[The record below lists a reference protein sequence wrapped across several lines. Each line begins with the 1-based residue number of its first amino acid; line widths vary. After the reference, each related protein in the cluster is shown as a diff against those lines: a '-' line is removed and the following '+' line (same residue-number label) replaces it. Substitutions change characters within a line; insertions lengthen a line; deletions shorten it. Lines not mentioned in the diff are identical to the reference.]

1 MTAYYQILGDLG
13 IYYERIAVS
22 LGFVTLAAA
31 LATFGSCRT
40 FVTLISRHTGANL
53 LDNRGYRS
61 FYKYHGYY
69 WWSLLIILVIH
80 MLSAAMHTQLLP
92 GTGDP
97 DAFAHWMILGF
108 AFGSI
113 VAIAVQFLS
122 CRTFPGVVHFFAAKS
137 PAKSPAYKA
146 FYELHAYYWWIF
158 LVAVGGHFIAAAI
171 HTNVWP
177 R

>member
-1 MTAYYQILGDLG
+1 MTAYYQILGDLS

-22 LGFVTLAAA
+22 LGFATLAAG

-40 FVTLISRHTGANL
+40 FVTFVSRHSGANL
-53 LDNRGYRS
+53 LSNKAYQS

-69 WWSLLIILVIH
+69 WWSFLIILIVH
-80 MLSAAMHTQLLP
+80 MASATIHTQLLP
-92 GTGDP
+92 KAGDP

-108 AFGSI
+108 ALASI
-113 VAIAVQFLS
+113 VAVTIQFLS
-122 CRTFPGVVHFFAAKS
+122 CRTFAGLVNFFTGKTPVKS
-137 PAKSPAYKA
+137 RVYKA
-146 FYELHAYYWWIF
+146 FYEFHAYYWWIF

-171 HTNVWP
+171 HTNFWP